1 MASFSICYSL
11 YTVKWFAVVSCG
23 RVTKG
28 YGLMV
33 IEFYS
38 ALNGLHEIHMKAL
51 RTPRCITHLNMRA
64 IRQCAGCCLEA
75 STNGFIWFKVRDYRE
90 S

>member
-11 YTVKWFAVVSCG
+11 YTVKCFAVVRCG
-23 RVTKG
+23 RVKKG

-33 IEFYS
+33 IEFCS

>member
-1 MASFSICYSL
+1 MVLLAFAIRCRKLWARVKKRVWYDGYRIC
-11 YTVKWFAVVSCG
+11 
-23 RVTKG
+23 
-28 YGLMV
+28 
-33 IEFYS
+33 S

-64 IRQCAGCCLEA
+64 IRRCAGCCLEA
-75 STNGFIWFKVRDYRE
+75 STNGFIWRFKVRDYRE

>member
-1 MASFSICYSL
+1 MASFSIWYSL
-11 YTVKWFAVVSCG
+11 YTVKRRSSKLWACQKRVWFDG
-23 RVTKG
+23 
-28 YGLMV
+28 
-33 IEFYS
+33 IEFCS

-64 IRQCAGCCLEA
+64 IIQCAGCCLEA

>member
-1 MASFSICYSL
+1 
-11 YTVKWFAVVSCG
+11 
-23 RVTKG
+23 
-28 YGLMV
+28 MV
-33 IEFYS
+33 IEFCR

-51 RTPRCITHLNMRA
+51 RTPRCIAHLIKLLNMRA
-64 IRQCAGCCLEA
+64 IRQCAGCCLED

>member
-1 MASFSICYSL
+1 MG
-11 YTVKWFAVVSCG
+11 VSK
-23 RVTKG
+23 KG
-28 YGLMV
+28 V
-33 IEFYS
+33 IEFCS
-38 ALNGLHEIHMKAL
+38 ALNGLHEIHMQAL
-51 RTPRCITHLNMRA
+51 RTPRCITHLNMGA

>member
-1 MASFSICYSL
+1 
-11 YTVKWFAVVSCG
+11 
-23 RVTKG
+23 
-28 YGLMV
+28 MV
-33 IEFYS
+33 IEFCS
-38 ALNGLHEIHMKAL
+38 ALDEIHMKASK
-51 RTPRCITHLNMRA
+51 TPSCINMRA

>member
-1 MASFSICYSL
+1 ML
-11 YTVKWFAVVSCG
+11 
-23 RVTKG
+23 
-28 YGLMV
+28 
-33 IEFYS
+33 IEFCS

-51 RTPRCITHLNMRA
+51 RTPRFITHLNMRA
-64 IRQCAGCCLEA
+64 IRRCAGCCLEA

>member
-1 MASFSICYSL
+1 MG
-11 YTVKWFAVVSCG
+11 VSK
-23 RVTKG
+23 KG

-33 IEFYS
+33 IEFCS
-38 ALNGLHEIHMKAL
+38 ALNGLHEIHMK
-51 RTPRCITHLNMRA
+51 TPRCITHLNMRA

-90 S
+90 LL

>member
-1 MASFSICYSL
+1 MG
-11 YTVKWFAVVSCG
+11 VSK
-23 RVTKG
+23 KG
-28 YGLMV
+28 YGLIV
-33 IEFYS
+33 IEFCS

-64 IRQCAGCCLEA
+64 IRRCAGCCLV
-75 STNGFIWFKVRDYRE
+75 WFKVRDYRE